1 MKRRSASTQLS
12 LFGGAAAGD
21 GLAPHAESTRAL
33 AETLPAELRLG
44 TSSWSFPGWRG
55 IVWSEARSEA
65 QLAREGLAVYARHP
79 LFRTVGIDRTFYA
92 PVEREVFAGWAAQVP
107 AGFRFLIK
115 AHDACTLA
123 RFPTH
128 PRYGARRGETN
139 DRFLDPAY
147 ATDRVVAPAV
157 EGLGEKAGPIL
168 FQLPPQ
174 PLQELGGAAAFAER
188 LHAFLDAL
196 PKGPIYAVELRNR
209 GLLTPAYVQALEA
222 AGAVHCCNV
231 HAGMLPLAEQI
242 RRVDP
247 ARGPA
252 VVVRW
257 MLHDGLDYQKAV
269 ARYAPFSA
277 LVDEDEATRETIAR
291 LLMTSTQRRVPTW
304 VVINNKAE
312 GSAPLSA
319 EKLARRLAAL
329 RQPPT
334 RDISTLPSTVSSEE
348 RSSE

>member
-1 MKRRSASTQLS
+1 MKRRNASQLS
-12 LFGGAAAGD
+12 LFGGGGAGGGWP
-21 GLAPHAESTRAL
+21 GLAPAAEELRPLGA
-33 AETLPAELRLG
+33 TLPAGLHLG
-44 TSSWSFPGWRG
+44 TSSWTFPGWRG
-55 IVWSEARSEA
+55 LVWNEAPTET
-65 QLAREGLAVYARHP
+65 QLAREGLEVYARHP

-92 PVEREVFAGWAAQVP
+92 PVEREVFADWAAQVP
-107 AGFRFLIK
+107 ADFRFLIK

-128 PRYGARRGETN
+128 PRYGARRGEAN

-147 ATDRVVAPAV
+147 ATEKVVAPAIG
-157 EGLGEKAGPIL
+157 GLGGKAGPIL

-174 PLQELGGAAAFAER
+174 PAAQLGAFPDR
-188 LHAFLDAL
+188 LHAFLAAL
-196 PKGPIYAVELRNR
+196 PKGPLYAVELRNR
-209 GLLTPAYVQALEA
+209 TLLTPAYLEALAA

-231 HAGMLPLAEQI
+231 HTGMLPLAEQI

-247 ARGPA
+247 LRAPA

-257 MLHDGLDYQKAV
+257 MLQDGLDYQAAV
-269 ARYAPFSA
+269 ARYSPFSE
-277 LVDEDEATRETIAR
+277 LVDEDAETRETIAR

-312 GSAPLSA
+312 GSAPRSA
-319 EKLARRLAAL
+319 EMLARRLAEL
-329 RQPPT
+329 GLQPPT
-334 RDISTLPSTVSSEE
+334 RDISTLPSTDSSDE